1 MLYKNGLKLLGNQLW
16 LYITWRNEQKILLQH
31 FGICQGQCTTDGREY
46 ALSLCPI
53 KGAGFWKKIFNKSD
67 GDFQQLLCQNQFQ
80 RDVYCARNIRMT
92 FQYFDI
98 FLYETFSFIFGL
110 GFDFGSDYS
119 DSCVIYISQIGK
131 CQHVKISS

>member
-1 MLYKNGLKLLGNQLW
+1 MSKKYYYNILVSARVNVQLMGESTRLVCVQLKE
-16 LYITWRNEQKILLQH
+16 RDFE
-31 FGICQGQCTTDGREY
+31 
-46 ALSLCPI
+46 
-53 KGAGFWKKIFNKSD
+53 KKIFNKSD

-110 GFDFGSDYS
+110 GFDFGSYS
-119 DSCVIYISQIGK
+119 CAS
-131 CQHVKISS
+131 